1 MSTKFVILA
10 AGGLPPARTLI
21 TNFVLSLFSGLDMIY
36 IYIICIYMYIYA
48 YIYICIVSVYLYI
61 YLNTCICICACVYVS
76 VYVCVSVR
84 QKPNQPNKGA
94 RMKINS
100 PEKSNT
106 KNTTNDKPH
115 GFSPQLLAGEH
126 PAALVGELVPV
137 VVALAYITFG

>member
-1 MSTKFVILA
+1 MCL
-10 AGGLPPARTLI
+10 
-21 TNFVLSLFSGLDMIY
+21 
-36 IYIICIYMYIYA
+36 C
-48 YIYICIVSVYLYI
+48 
-61 YLNTCICICACVYVS
+61 TCICICACVYVS